1 MYLLL
6 ETVLAIDNI
15 FIVVS
20 QFESYTVIPIINGM
34 SDHDAQLLTIS
45 TDYSHVPIHRSKTV
59 RKINKYTIPD
69 FIATLSSESWDSI
82 FNSEDVNVMFNSFLN
97 IYLRIFYSSFPLKK
111 VTSSNN
117 NDNNWITLGIK
128 TSCGRKRELYL
139 TCRNSNNG
147 KLKKTLSTIL

>member
-59 RKINKYTIPD
+59 RKII
-69 FIATLSSESWDSI
+69 SI
-82 FNSEDVNVMFNSFLN
+82 QFL
-97 IYLRIFYSSFPLKK
+97 
-111 VTSSNN
+111 
-117 NDNNWITLGIK
+117 
-128 TSCGRKRELYL
+128 
-139 TCRNSNNG
+139 
-147 KLKKTLSTIL
+147 ILLIS